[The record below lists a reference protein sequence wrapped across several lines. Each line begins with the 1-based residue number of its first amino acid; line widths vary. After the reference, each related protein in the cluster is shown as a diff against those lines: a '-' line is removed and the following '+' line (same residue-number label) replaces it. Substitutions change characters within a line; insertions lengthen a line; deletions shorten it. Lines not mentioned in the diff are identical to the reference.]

1 MSILCQLFLICIMKF
16 TENFNLKDY
25 NTFRISSIAKHFV
38 EINSKA
44 DLKLLIKDN
53 HFLNEKK
60 LVLSGGSNLLL
71 PDFYDGLVIYLNTN
85 GLEKEDFEDYSIL
98 KVQAGENWHNFIKYT
113 IDNELYGLENL
124 ALIPG
129 NIGTA
134 PVQNIGAYGVE
145 QDDCFIKCEVFDFKS
160 GEFYLLNKE
169 ECQFA
174 YRDSIFKNELLG
186 KVIITEVWYKL
197 SKTPNY
203 NLSYMELKEHFVKNE
218 VSLKAV
224 FDFVVETRKSKLDDP
239 KEIGNCGSFFK
250 NPIISTT
257 QLNELKVRFPEIKYY
272 SYDEENVKISAAYL
286 IENVGFKGYRVGD
299 AGVSPKHSLVLIN
312 YGEATSKDI
321 FALSQ
326 EIINKIKLCFN
337 IELERE
343 VNII

>member
-1 MSILCQLFLICIMKF
+1 MKF

-38 EINSKA
+38 EINSK
-44 DLKLLIKDN
+44 DELQQLINNDIFKQS
-53 HFLNEKK
+53 KR

-71 PDFYDGLVIYLNTN
+71 PDFYNGLVINLNLN
-85 GLEKEDFEDYSIL
+85 GLEKIDFEDYSIL
-98 KVQAGENWHNFIKYT
+98 KAQAGENWHNFIKYT

-129 NIGTA
+129 NVGTA

-145 QDDCFIKCEVFDFKS
+145 QDNCFLKCEVFDFES
-160 GEFYLLNKE
+160 GKYYILHKE
-169 ECQFA
+169 ECKFA

-186 KVIITEVWYKL
+186 KVVITEVWYKL

-203 NLSYMELKEHFVKNE
+203 NLSYFELKEHFSNNI

-224 FDFVVETRKSKLDDP
+224 FDFVVATRKNKLHDP
-239 KEIGNCGSFFK
+239 QEIGNCGSFFK
-250 NPIISTT
+250 NPIVS
-257 QLNELKVRFPEIKYY
+257 NEKFKLLETIFTDIKHYY
-272 SYDEENVKISAAYL
+272 FDKENVKIPAAYL
-286 IENVGFKGYRVGD
+286 IEKTGYKGYRIGD

-312 YGEATSKDI
+312 YGNATSKEI
-321 FALSQ
+321 FDLSQ
-326 EIINKIKLCFN
+326 EIIEKVNVKFGI
-337 IELERE
+337 ILERE